1 MEVIMWGNILTIGDK
16 IELHHCNNRIG
27 AVTKPTIY
35 MSQLLDLQGGNK
47 ASIAMPIQKG
57 RVVLLN
63 VGETYSLCFY
73 TKLGLYQCK
82 AIVKERFR
90 NQNLFIANVEFTSE
104 LEKNQRRQYY
114 RLECLIDFKYGM
126 VLEEGQDPKNWN
138 SGVIT
143 DISGGGIRFHSQ
155 KQQQAE
161 LLMTSF
167 SLFTAQGLKNFKI
180 MTKIISCQPTT
191 NRNAKFEYRVEFI
204 NIKKE
209 DREIIVR
216 YIFEEERKRRRKER
230 GLN

>member
-1 MEVIMWGNILTIGDK
+1 MWGNILSLGDK
-16 IELHHCNNRIG
+16 IELFHCNNRLG
-27 AVTKPTIY
+27 AVSKPKIY
-35 MSQLLDLQGGNK
+35 LSQLLELNGDNK

-73 TKLGLYQCK
+73 SKLGLYQCK
-82 AIVKERFR
+82 AIVTERFR

-114 RLECLIDFKYGM
+114 RLECLIDFKYGV
-126 VLEEGQDPKNWN
+126 VLEEGQGPKSWV

-155 KQQQAE
+155 KQLQAE
-161 LLMTSF
+161 KLMVSF
-167 SLFTAQGLKNFKI
+167 SLFTTQGLKNFQI
-180 MTKIISCQPTT
+180 EAKIISCLPTS
-191 NRNAKFEYRVEFI
+191 NRNAKYEYRVEFH
-204 NIKKE
+204 NIKKD

>member
-1 MEVIMWGNILTIGDK
+1 MWGNILSIGDK
-16 IELHHCNNRIG
+16 IELFHCSNRLG
-27 AVTKPTIY
+27 TVSKPKIY
-35 MSQLLDLQGGNK
+35 MSQLLDLQDINK

-57 RVVLLN
+57 RVVLLD

-73 TKLGLYQCK
+73 TKNGLYQCK
-82 AIVKERFR
+82 AVVTERFR

-114 RLECLIDFKYGM
+114 RLECLIDFKFGA
-126 VLEEGQDPKNWN
+126 VVEEGQDPKTWI
-138 SGVIT
+138 SGVII
-143 DISGGGIRFHSQ
+143 DISGGGIRFYSQ
-155 KQQQAE
+155 KQLQADM
-161 LLMTSF
+161 LIVSF
-167 SLFTAQGLKNFKI
+167 SLFTTQGLKNFKI
-180 MTKIISCQPTT
+180 ESKIISCLPTS
-191 NRNAKFEYRVEFI
+191 NRNAKYEYRVEFS